1 MPDVAT
7 SASDQMRGFICE
19 LVVSAVSLAS
29 DVGELV
35 TAVSRASGIG
45 VLVPTVFRAS
55 GISTDGG
62 CPIECGLTSQE
73 TPAIGCDVS
82 APSRRFKSAAK
93 PRLIIASVADSSA
106 L

>member
-7 SASDQMRGFICE
+7 SASDQMHGFIGE
-19 LVVSAVSLAS
+19 LVIRAASLAS

-35 TAVSRASGIG
+35 HTVSRASGIG
-45 VLVPTVFRAS
+45 ELVPTISRES
-55 GISTDGG
+55 DISTDDSA
-62 CPIECGLTSQE
+62 PIECGLTSQE

-82 APSRRFKSAAK
+82 APSRRFKSAEK